1 MLEKQKKLIIYGDS
15 TYAQMIAHYFQKDS
29 IYEVVAFCV
38 DASYRSKDSI
48 DDIPV
53 LDLEEIEKHF
63 SPEEH
68 HIFAAIGY
76 KSVRIHKALYEKIAK
91 LSYPVASYISTK
103 AIIDSSCHIA
113 QNCLVLAGVI
123 LEPYVKIEAN
133 SYINS
138 GAIVCH
144 HSHIKS
150 HSILAAGSL
159 IGGHTI
165 LGESSLIGFKA
176 TVAELLELAEETLLG
191 ANSLLLA
198 NTQPHTMYVGSPA
211 KAYSTHEHTGI
222 LIVPEN
228 LK

>member
-1 MLEKQKKLIIYGDS
+1 MLKKQKKLIIYGDS
-15 TYAQMIAHYFQKDS
+15 SYAQMIAHYFQTDS
-29 IYEVVAFCV
+29 VYEVVAFCV
-38 DASYRSKDSI
+38 DASYRLKDSI

-53 LDLEEIEKHF
+53 LNLEEIEKHF
-63 SPEEH
+63 SPKEH
-68 HIFAAIGY
+68 YIFAAIGY
-76 KSVRIHKALYEKIAK
+76 KSVRTHKALYEKIAK
-91 LSYPVASYISTK
+91 LSYPVASYISSQ
-103 AIIDSSCHIA
+103 AIIDSSCHIDE
-113 QNCLVLAGVI
+113 NCLVLAGVI

-133 SYINS
+133 CYINS
-138 GAIVCH
+138 GSIVCH
-144 HSHIKS
+144 HSHIKA

-159 IGGHTI
+159 IGGHTV

-176 TVAELLELAEETLLG
+176 TVVELLEVAEETLLG

-211 KAYSTHEHTGI
+211 KACKTHKETGI